1 VFNLLSLRAFLAGKT
16 ILGLRVDDA
25 IRALDVL
32 AARKDVNL
40 KTIAAYGG
48 GPMGLVLLH
57 TAILDSRISRL
68 VLEDTLTSYRMIVD
82 QPVHRNVSEVVVPG
96 VLLHYDTADLLDAAA
111 PKTIVLVSP
120 RDALG
125 EPVTEAAYH
134 AAVAPRHAQIRF
146 AASAL
151 EAVTAGN

>member
-1 VFNLLSLRAFLAGKT
+1 
-16 ILGLRVDDA
+16 
-25 IRALDVL
+25 
-32 AARKDVNL
+32 
-40 KTIAAYGG
+40 
-48 GPMGLVLLH
+48 MVLLH
-57 TAILDSRISRL
+57 TAVLDSRISRL

-125 EPVTEAAYH
+125 EPVTEAAYR
-134 AAVAPRHAQIRF
+134 AAVTPRHAQVRF
-146 AASAL
+146 ETSAL
-151 EAVTAGN
+151 GVITEEKRN